1 MIVDYN
7 ATKTFTESLV
17 IDDPGNCAIYGFGSF
32 RDGKVLLPGDFYMI
46 IKTIM
51 GKTTFI
57 KWGPMLPDITALPNS
72 FKLEIKTSSYKE
84 STIAKEIQ
92 GFINDSFKGIQSAEV
107 LEVEEA
113 LDNLPDI
120 DNFIAT
126 LD

>member
-1 MIVDYN
+1 
-7 ATKTFTESLV
+7 
-17 IDDPGNCAIYGFGSF
+17 
-32 RDGKVLLPGDFYMI
+32 
-46 IKTIM
+46 
-51 GKTTFI
+51 
-57 KWGPMLPDITALPNS
+57 MLPDITALPNS

-120 DNFIAT
+120 NNFIAT